1 MSERKA
7 SLKDL
12 LEKFLG
18 KKRAKKEFEVEIL
31 DLSGDRRY
39 IKIRDKTIPREN
51 ILQIDP
57 EKGIVVYIDVDN
69 RVKKIELE
77 ESESEKLK
85 RQLDVMLA

>member
-18 KKRAKKEFEVEIL
+18 KRRSRREFEVEIL

-39 IKIRDKTIPREN
+39 IKIGDKTIPREN

-57 EKGIVVYIDVDN
+57 EKGIVVYIDIDN
-69 RVKKIELE
+69 RVKKNRAGRE
-77 ESESEKLK
+77 
-85 RQLDVMLA
+85 RV

>member
-18 KKRAKKEFEVEIL
+18 KKRSRREFEVEIL

-39 IKIRDKTIPREN
+39 IKIGDKTIPREN

-57 EKGIVVYIDVDN
+57 EKGIVVYIDIDN
-69 RVKKIELE
+69 RV
-77 ESESEKLK
+77 EKN
-85 RQLDVMLA
+85 RAGRERV

>member
-18 KKRAKKEFEVEIL
+18 KKRSRKEFEVEIL

-39 IKIRDKTIPREN
+39 IKIGDKTIPREN

-57 EKGIVVYIDVDN
+57 EKGIVLYIDVDN
-69 RVKKIELE
+69 RVKKIVLE

>member
-18 KKRAKKEFEVEIL
+18 KKRSRREFEVEIL

-39 IKIRDKTIPREN
+39 IKIGDKTIPREN

-57 EKGIVVYIDVDN
+57 ERYKRESRYEKKNVWKDHSVV
-69 RVKKIELE
+69 
-77 ESESEKLK
+77 
-85 RQLDVMLA
+85 